1 MRGKKTL
8 ATGLTLL
15 FLLLAGCGSGNN
27 GKDSG
32 AAAGN
37 TASSADISSG
47 WDIGFGGEA
56 APMEPSADEQGTDSS
71 VYQNAGAKL
80 VRRAEFSIQT
90 EQFDQT
96 VQALDRLVSECGG
109 YFETA
114 SVRGGSYRDASASRW
129 GEYVVRVPAE
139 RYSDFFN
146 SAGTLGYIT
155 ESSES
160 SEDVGERY
168 YDAETRLKTQR
179 TKQERLLAL
188 LEQADTMEDII
199 SLENALGDV
208 EYQIEQL
215 SSTLNRYDALISY
228 STFTIYLQEVGKV
241 VQEVG
246 ESSTLG
252 QRMTAGFKA
261 SCEGFVRGAQEL
273 LVWMSY
279 NLVVLVILI
288 AAAAMG
294 GWAGLRKYKKWKTEQ
309 SEKQEP

>member
-1 MRGKKTL
+1 M
-8 ATGLTLL
+8 
-15 FLLLAGCGSGNN
+15 
-27 GKDSG
+27 
-32 AAAGN
+32 
-37 TASSADISSG
+37 
-47 WDIGFGGEA
+47 
-56 APMEPSADEQGTDSS
+56 
-71 VYQNAGAKL
+71 
-80 VRRAEFSIQT
+80 
-90 EQFDQT
+90 
-96 VQALDRLVSECGG
+96 
-109 YFETA
+109 
-114 SVRGGSYRDASASRW
+114 RGGSYRDASASRW

-288 AAAAMG
+288 AAAAIG

>member
-8 ATGLTLL
+8 AAGLTLL

-188 LEQADTMEDII
+188 LEQANTMEDII
-199 SLENALGDV
+199 SLRCVDQLLYLYHLSARGRKGGPGGGGELYPRPADDRRLQGQLRGLCPGRSGAAGVDVLQPGGPSHLDCCRGHRRLG
-208 EYQIEQL
+208 
-215 SSTLNRYDALISY
+215 RPA
-228 STFTIYLQEVGKV
+228 KV
-241 VQEVG
+241 
-246 ESSTLG
+246 
-252 QRMTAGFKA
+252 
-261 SCEGFVRGAQEL
+261 
-273 LVWMSY
+273 
-279 NLVVLVILI
+279 
-288 AAAAMG
+288 
-294 GWAGLRKYKKWKTEQ
+294 
-309 SEKQEP
+309 

>member
-8 ATGLTLL
+8 AAGLTLL

-179 TKQERLLAL
+179 T
-188 LEQADTMEDII
+188 
-199 SLENALGDV
+199 
-208 EYQIEQL
+208 
-215 SSTLNRYDALISY
+215 
-228 STFTIYLQEVGKV
+228 
-241 VQEVG
+241 
-246 ESSTLG
+246 
-252 QRMTAGFKA
+252 
-261 SCEGFVRGAQEL
+261 
-273 LVWMSY
+273 
-279 NLVVLVILI
+279 
-288 AAAAMG
+288 
-294 GWAGLRKYKKWKTEQ
+294 
-309 SEKQEP
+309 

>member
-8 ATGLTLL
+8 AAWLA
-15 FLLLAGCGSGNN
+15 LLLLLMAGCGSRNSG
-27 GKDSG
+27 GDSG
-32 AAAGN
+32 ASMEN
-37 TASSADISSG
+37 MASSADTSVG
-47 WDIGFGGEA
+47 WDMGFSGESG
-56 APMEPSADEQGTDSS
+56 PMEPAAGGQGMDSP

-80 VRRAEFSIQT
+80 IRRAEFSIQT
-90 EQFDQT
+90 ERFDQA
-96 VQALDRLVSECGG
+96 VQALDRLVAECGG

-129 GEYVVRVPAE
+129 GEYIVRVPAE
-139 RYSDFFN
+139 RYREFFN

-160 SEDVGERY
+160 SDNVGEQY
-168 YDAETRLKTQR
+168 YDTEARLKTQR

-199 SLENALGDV
+199 SLENALSEV

-252 QRMTAGFKA
+252 QRMAAGFKA
-261 SCEGFVRGAQEL
+261 SCEGFARGVQEL

-279 NLVVLVILI
+279 NLVVLVLL
-288 AAAAMG
+288 AAAAAIG
-294 GWAGLRKYKKWKTEQ
+294 GWAGLRKYRKWKAEQ

>member
-8 ATGLTLL
+8 AAGLTLL

-32 AAAGN
+32 VAAGN

-114 SVRGGSYRDASASRW
+114 AVRGGSYRDASASRW

-188 LEQADTMEDII
+188 LEQANTMEDII
-199 SLENALGDV
+199 SLENALGEV

-215 SSTLNRYDALISY
+215 SSTLN
-228 STFTIYLQEVGKV
+228 
-241 VQEVG
+241 
-246 ESSTLG
+246 
-252 QRMTAGFKA
+252 
-261 SCEGFVRGAQEL
+261 
-273 LVWMSY
+273 
-279 NLVVLVILI
+279 
-288 AAAAMG
+288 
-294 GWAGLRKYKKWKTEQ
+294 LRPLRL
-309 SEKQEP
+309 SP